1 MEEKRSS
8 GSGIPETLSGA
19 ESSSGQESKK
29 AEIQA
34 KVRERLLILQQL
46 QSESEAVQRKIIELE
61 LVEAELEKTIESLEY
76 FNSLDGSVEALMN
89 LGGGVFAYVDVK
101 DSKKMLVDVG
111 AGVIVE
117 KEVGEAIESLKKKK
131 EKIEENVRKLGE
143 ILEQISS
150 QAERI
155 QAEIAE
161 LTRQV

>member
-1 MEEKRSS
+1 MSEESMPDK
-8 GSGIPETLSGA
+8 A
-19 ESSSGQESKK
+19 ENQ

-34 KVRERLLILQQL
+34 RVREKLLVLQQL
-46 QSESEAVQRKIIELE
+46 QSESESIQRRIVELE
-61 LVEAELEKTIESLEY
+61 LVDAELDRTIESLEY

-117 KEVGEAIESLKKKK
+117 KEVGDAIASLKNKK
-131 EKIEENVRKLGE
+131 EKIEENIKKLGE
-143 ILEQISS
+143 VLEQVAR

-161 LTRQV
+161 LTKQK

>member
-1 MEEKRSS
+1 MDEREQKISQEVTAQESS
-8 GSGIPETLSGA
+8 GGEGDKV
-19 ESSSGQESKK
+19 EMDK
-29 AEIQA
+29 AQVQA
-34 KVRERLLILQQL
+34 KVREKLLVLQQL
-46 QSESEAVQRKIIELE
+46 QNESEALQRKIVELE
-61 LVEAELEKTIESLEY
+61 LVGTELEKTIESLEY

-131 EKIEENVRKLGE
+131 EKIEENVKKLGE
-143 ILEQISS
+143 VLEQIAA

-161 LTRQV
+161 LTRS

>member
-1 MEEKRSS
+1 MNDEKSTP
-8 GSGIPETLSGA
+8 GKTEN
-19 ESSSGQESKK
+19 Q

-34 KVRERLLILQQL
+34 KVREKLLVLQQL
-46 QSESEAVQRKIIELE
+46 QNESESIQRRIVELE
-61 LVEAELEKTIESLEY
+61 FVDAELDRTIESLEY

-117 KEVGEAIESLKKKK
+117 KEVGDAITSLKSKK
-131 EKIEENVRKLGE
+131 EKIEENIKKLGE
-143 ILEQISS
+143 VLEQISQ

-161 LTRQV
+161 LTRQK

>member
-1 MEEKRSS
+1 M
-8 GSGIPETLSGA
+8 A
-19 ESSSGQESKK
+19 ENK
-29 AEIQA
+29 AEKAETEKERELQA
-34 KVRERLLILQQL
+34 KVRERLLMLQQL
-46 QSESEAVQRKIIELE
+46 QGESEAIQRKIVELE
-61 LVEAELEKTIESLEY
+61 LVDTELDKTIESLEY

-117 KEVGEAIESLKKKK
+117 KEVGDAIESLKKKK
-131 EKIEENVRKLGE
+131 KKIEENIKKLGE
-143 ILEQISS
+143 VLEQLAA

-161 LTRQV
+161 LTKQSR